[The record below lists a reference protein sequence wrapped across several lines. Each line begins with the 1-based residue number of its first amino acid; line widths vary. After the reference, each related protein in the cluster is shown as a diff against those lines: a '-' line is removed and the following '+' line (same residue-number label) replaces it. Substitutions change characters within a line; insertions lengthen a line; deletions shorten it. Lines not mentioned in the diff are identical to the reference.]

1 MNPYQILEE
10 MAGSISILD
19 IIIFLLGLAV
29 FVVWLLKTSC
39 GKTSLEKSM
48 PRRNNLPPYVP
59 FVVMFFW
66 FGIFALSM
74 TLKKHLLPH
83 LPDRQNTYI
92 DHLLLCFGAVT
103 AMTLI
108 ILLVRNGFARRLK
121 GFGLLPKNILKDFGA
136 AILNLLSVYP
146 LVVLALLTTM
156 FFGKLIGGPDF
167 QLHKHEELELMG
179 QYNQLSIRIVIAATV
194 ILITPIFEEMLFRG
208 MFQSVFRSYL
218 VDLDARRP
226 NPDPARATWLA
237 IIITSGLFA
246 VIHAN
251 PEHWPALFVLSMGM
265 GYAYEKSGSL
275 IRPIFIHALFNAT
288 GILVSWYNFK

>member
-1 MNPYQILEE
+1 
-10 MAGSISILD
+10 MAGSVSIVD

-29 FVVWLLKTSC
+29 FIVWLLKTSC
-39 GKTSLEKSM
+39 GKTALEKSP
-48 PRRNNLPPYVP
+48 PRRNNLPPYTP

-66 FGIFALSM
+66 LGIVALSM
-74 TLKKHLLPH
+74 ALKEHLLPH

-92 DHLLLCFGAVT
+92 NHLLLCFGAVT

-108 ILLVRNGFARRLK
+108 ILLARNSFARRLK
-121 GFGLLPKNILKDFGA
+121 GFGLVPKNILKDSGA
-136 AILNLLSVYP
+136 AMLNLLSIYP
-146 LVVLALLTTM
+146 LVILALLTTM
-156 FFGKLIGGPDF
+156 FFGKLIGGPGF
-167 QLHKHEELELMG
+167 QLQKHEELELMG
-179 QYNQLSIRIVIAATV
+179 QYKQLSIRIVIAATV

-218 VDLDARRP
+218 VDFDARRP
-226 NPDPARATWLA
+226 NANPARATWLA

-265 GYAYEKSGSL
+265 GYAYEKNGSL
-275 IRPIFIHALFNAT
+275 LRPIFIHAFFNAASMLAVWQNT
-288 GILVSWYNFK
+288 M